1 MAEYSRKYRLTT
13 DEKKDLQNDMRALLI
28 PRGCHNQIIATAQ
41 RHLQLALD
49 RRQPLWRKAWQWIR
63 GVA

>member
-1 MAEYSRKYRLTT
+1 MAEPIRRYRLMTA
-13 DEKKDLQNDMRALLI
+13 EKKDLQLDLKALDV
-28 PRGCHNQIIATAQ
+28 PRNFHNAIIATAQ